1 MEFQVWIIFE
11 YSDMLLFE
19 NFWDIISLYIPFHSK
34 YFNCLD
40 IIIQIQEIEYFHDLT
55 ISTFHYNVKMN
66 FKFEKHY

>member
-19 NFWDIISLYIPFHSK
+19 NFWDIIPLYIPFHSK

-55 ISTFHYNVKMN
+55 ISIFHYNVKMN
-66 FKFEKHY
+66 FKFKKF